1 VLRGGLFMTLLG
13 LVIGLPIAFV
23 LARTMSALL
32 FNVQAADPVSF
43 IVLPLVLVAV
53 AALACYLPARRA
65 AQMDPLRALRHE

>member
-1 VLRGGLFMTLLG
+1 
-13 LVIGLPIAFV
+13 
-23 LARTMSALL
+23 MSALL